1 MIKYTG
7 GNQIFQFSDSN
18 NMGLSSNFLHLHH
31 KKSRKIVYHMITRI
45 RFTTYLFVKPHKIY
59 TKNDAH
65 QNSIPHDMHIHSMKH
80 ICSSLSALFFRSNAF
95 WTDT

>member
-31 KKSRKIVYHMITRI
+31 KKSRKIVYPMI
-45 RFTTYLFVKPHKIY
+45 LKDH
-59 TKNDAH
+59 
-65 QNSIPHDMHIHSMKH
+65 
-80 ICSSLSALFFRSNAF
+80 
-95 WTDT
+95 